1 MGLRALNNPKSSFE
15 DPYSSTGTDAT
26 LSQVIDLPLAWCG
39 NRGVWM
45 GGYSITNVI
54 DYIAI
59 NSPGNA
65 TDFGDLTA
73 PRFGGGA
80 VSNGSRGCYGGG
92 LTTGESPSNIIDYIT
107 IANTGNATDF
117 GDVSA
122 GRSASTGL
130 SNATRGIFGGGYE
143 SGYID
148 TIEYIT
154 IASTGN
160 ATDFGNLL
168 AGTQGPSGCSSA
180 NDRGFFCGGHTSGG
194 IQNVIEYIT
203 ITTTAN
209 SQDFADL
216 SAAVYFSAAAASY
229 SRAVVAG
236 GYNSNVIQYFVTA
249 VLANGHDFGDLIG
262 SNRWTQG
269 ACTNGVGYGA
279 DRAVIGGGYDGS
291 SALNT
296 IEYVTISTT
305 SNATDFG
312 DLSVARRYPA
322 GCSGD

>member
-1 MGLRALNNPKSSFE
+1 MAIKSLGNPGIKYASVWSE
-15 DPYSSTGTDAT
+15 TGTGAMKPYEP
-26 LSQVIDLPLAWCG
+26 DLPLAWCG
-39 NRGVWM
+39 DRGVWM

-80 VSNGSRGCYGGG
+80 VSNGSRACYGGG
-92 LTTGESPSNIIDYIT
+92 KTTGEVASNIIDYVT
-107 IANTGNATDF
+107 IATTGDATDF

-122 GRSASTGL
+122 GRSAMTGL
-130 SNATRGIFGGGYE
+130 SNATRGIFAGGYQG
-143 SGYID
+143 GYIN

-160 ATDFGNLL
+160 ATDFGDLL
-168 AGTQGPSGCSSA
+168 GTTGMQGPAGCSSK
-180 NDRGFFCGGHTSGG
+180 NDRGLFCGGHDADGPTNI
-194 IQNVIEYIT
+194 IQYIT
-203 ITTTAN
+203 ITTTGN
-209 SQDFADL
+209 GTDFGDL
-216 SAAVYFSAAAASY
+216 INNIYFTAAAASY

-236 GYNSNVIQYFVTA
+236 GYNVNVIQYFATGTPGNA
-249 VLANGHDFGDLIG
+249 VDFGDL
-262 SNRWTQG
+262 SAARYTQG

-291 SALNT
+291 ALNT
-296 IEYVTISTT
+296 IEYVEISTLG
-305 SNATDFG
+305 NATDFG
-312 DLSVARRYPA
+312 DLTVARRYPA